1 MRRRGLWKL
10 AAAAAVVL
18 GALLVV
24 ASLSPA
30 TTAGVC
36 SVAAGPVMLRD
47 VPEASGLA
55 VSGRDHEILW
65 THNDS
70 GNDSV
75 LYAIDTGGGGVHG
88 PVRVPVRFRDWEDIS
103 AAPCGPSIS
112 ADGKRESCLYLADIG
127 DNELGRRAL
136 QIVRVPEPAPNA
148 ARTAQPMIFTA
159 SYPDGVHNAEAAFI
173 AGGRLFI
180 VTKDRKGL
188 LYRSATAIDD
198 TASPRTMVLQ
208 RVGELELTGV
218 TDAETTLDGMSV
230 AVRTTHEVAI
240 YRTADLIDAP
250 DPSTSSGSPRAQPRG
265 DKARPRVPA
274 MRIPIDGLRE
284 PQGEGVALGE
294 NGMIYL
300 ASEGRPWNRAGR
312 FVSLQCPSRPL

>member
-1 MRRRGLWKL
+1 MRRKGVLTL
-10 AAAAAVVL
+10 AAAAVVVL

-30 TTAGVC
+30 TNAGVC
-36 SVAAGPVMLRD
+36 SVAASPVMLRD

-75 LYAIDTGGGGVHG
+75 LYAIDTAGGGVHG
-88 PVRVPVRFRDWEDIS
+88 PVRVPIRFRDWEDVS

-112 ADGKRESCLYLADIG
+112 ADGERDSCLYLADIG
-127 DNELGRRAL
+127 DNEMARRTV
-136 QIVRVPEPAPNA
+136 QIARVPEPAPNA
-148 ARTAQPMIFTA
+148 ARTAPPAIFTV

-180 VTKDRKGL
+180 VTKDRNGL
-188 LYRSATAIDD
+188 MYRSATAIDD
-198 TASPRTMVLQ
+198 GSAHALVLQ
-208 RVGELELTGV
+208 RAGQLDLTGV
-218 TDAETTLDGMSV
+218 TDAEAAPDGMSV
-230 AVRTTHEVAI
+230 AVRTSHEVVI

-250 DPSTSSGSPRAQPRG
+250 D
-265 DKARPRVPA
+265 KARPTA
-274 MRIPIDGLRE
+274 RIPIDGLRE

-312 FVSLQCPSRPL
+312 FVSLQCPTRPL

>member
-1 MRRRGLWKL
+1 MRRKGVWKL
-10 AAAAAVVL
+10 AAAAVVVL

-30 TTAGVC
+30 TNAGVC
-36 SVAAGPVMLRD
+36 SVSAGPVMLRD

-55 VSGRDHEILW
+55 VSGPDHEILW

-75 LYAIDTGGGGVHG
+75 LYAIDTAGGGVHG
-88 PVRVPVRFRDWEDIS
+88 PVRLPIRFRDWEDIS
-103 AAPCGPSIS
+103 AAPCGPSVS
-112 ADGKRESCLYLADIG
+112 ADGTRESCLYLADIG
-127 DNELGRRAL
+127 DNEMARRTV
-136 QIVRVPEPAPNA
+136 QIARVPEPAPNA
-148 ARTAQPMIFTA
+148 ARTVQPTIFTV

-180 VTKDRKGL
+180 VTKDRRGMV
-188 LYRSATAIDD
+188 YRSSTAVDG
-198 TASPRTMVLQ
+198 TEPARALALQ
-208 RVGELELTGV
+208 RAGQLDLAWV
-218 TDAETTLDGMSV
+218 TDAETAPDGMSV
-230 AVRTTHEVAI
+230 AVRTSHEVVI

-250 DPSTSSGSPRAQPRG
+250 D
-265 DKARPRVPA
+265 KARPTA
-274 MRIPIDGLRE
+274 RIPIDGLRE

-312 FVSLQCPSRPL
+312 FVSLRCPTRPL